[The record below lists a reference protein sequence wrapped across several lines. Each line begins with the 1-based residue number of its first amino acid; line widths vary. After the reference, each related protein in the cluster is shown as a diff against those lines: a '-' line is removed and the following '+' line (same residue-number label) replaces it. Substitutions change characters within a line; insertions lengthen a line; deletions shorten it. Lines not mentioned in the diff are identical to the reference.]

1 MAELIYFTL
10 ASLDG
15 YIAAEPGPYDWSLPD
30 EEVFAFINDLMRP
43 VGTYLYGRGMYQT
56 MAVWETAERIPNPLP
71 GMPEFARM
79 WQAAEKI
86 VYSRSLDAVSTR
98 RTRLERE
105 FDPQAIRDLKAWS
118 ARDITIGGP
127 TLARQAIRDGLVD
140 EYRLLVAPAMIGGGR
155 QVLGGGPFT
164 QLDLLDERRFA
175 GGTVYL
181 RYRARAR

>member
-1 MAELIYFTL
+1 MAELIYFSPV
-10 ASLDG
+10 SLDG
-15 YIAAEPGPYDWSLPD
+15 YIADEPSKFGWSLPD

-43 VGTYLYGRGMYQT
+43 IGTYLYGRGMYQT
-56 MAVWETAERIPNPLP
+56 MAVWETPAAIPNPLP
-71 GMPEFARM
+71 GMPEFARI

-86 VYSRSLDAVSTR
+86 VYSRTLDAVSTP

-105 FDPQAIRDLKAWS
+105 FDPQAIRDLKARS

-140 EYRLLVAPAMIGGGR
+140 EYRLLVVPAMIGGGR

-164 QLDLLDERRFA
+164 QVDLLDERRFA

-181 RYRARAR
+181 RYRMRAQ